1 MQAEAPDPVVRLD
14 VLRQRPQNLHND
26 DHDRDDTLHHS
37 GATTAHSIIHSQETR
52 GGDNNMVVNEST
64 RKKGS
69 DSEKDVNIVIKSSPV
84 RFIMFID
91 VVYGEKASDAP
102 QGRVRTFNG
111 NNDDI
116 NAKFGG
122 KFVWMVP
129 RWITDIT
136 KAATSFAIFIH
147 THSVPGRKDLAAG
160 AGGDYRYVI
169 TNHDEN
175 NPRKV
180 IAASLIRSSDSVSV
194 QQQQNMLG
202 KGW

>member
-14 VLRQRPQNLHND
+14 VLRQRPQNHHND

-102 QGRVRTFNG
+102 QGCVRTFNG

-129 RWITDIT
+129 RCPTDIT

-147 THSVPGRKDLAAG
+147 TDPVHQ
-160 AGGDYRYVI
+160 
-169 TNHDEN
+169 EN
-175 NPRKV
+175 PPW
-180 IAASLIRSSDSVSV
+180 LIRPKIVLCPPPFVLIVLFAAKAYYVGATVIKFILSLLLVR
-194 QQQQNMLG
+194 NT
-202 KGW
+202 